1 MRFIASEMLCSIW
14 LGMDK
19 SSESGRARTPQS
31 TGEGSPGI
39 PSESNELRRR
49 LSQRQLTM
57 LAIGGAIGVGL
68 FLGSSVTI
76 RLAGPGVIVTYLLGA
91 VIALIVAY
99 ALAEMAVVHPVAG
112 SFGVYAHTYLSP
124 WAGFS
129 VRGTYALV
137 QIIAIGAEV
146 TAVAI
151 YFAFWFPSI
160 PQWVWVAGVS
170 ICLVAVN
177 TLQVGRFG
185 EFEYWFALIKV
196 VAIIVFIVAGLGLIC
211 GLGPAPAI
219 GLSNLTAHGGFLP
232 FGWKGVWLA
241 LTLAITSYM
250 GIEVIAVTAG
260 EAQNPQE
267 SIPRAMRTIVFRL
280 ILFYVLAITVMLA
293 MTPWNQ
299 TGSGITG
306 SPFVRALSSVG
317 IPYAASIMNLVVIT
331 AALSSSNTDLYLT
344 TRMLFSLARG
354 RYAPDW
360 LGHLSRNGVPRRAL
374 GVSTGGMIAAIL
386 LAIYAPERAF
396 LMLYGV
402 AVAGMF
408 FVWIVILLTH
418 IAFRRALGSERVAQL
433 PMRLRFFPYS
443 TVLGIAALL
452 GIAASTFYVDGLR
465 YTVPAFAPF
474 LLLISLAY
482 WIIRRGAGAAPGIDG
497 EGELDPLAA
506 EK

>member
-1 MRFIASEMLCSIW
+1 MAEPSDSL
-14 LGMDK
+14 
-19 SSESGRARTPQS
+19 RTQTPPSAQ
-31 TGEGSPGI
+31 EGLPSATSPN
-39 PSESNELRRR
+39 PDELRRR
-49 LSQRQLTM
+49 LTQRQLTM

-76 RLAGPGVIVTYLLGA
+76 RLAGPGVIVTYLIGA
-91 VIALIVAY
+91 LIAMIVAY
-99 ALAEMAVVHPVAG
+99 SLAEMAVVQPVAG
-112 SFGVYAHTYLSP
+112 SFGVYAQTYLSP

-129 VRGTYALV
+129 VRATYALV

-151 YFAFWFPSI
+151 YFAFWFPAV
-160 PQWVWVAGVS
+160 PQWMWVVAVS
-170 ICLVAVN
+170 MCLVAVN

-196 VAIIVFIVAGLGLIC
+196 VAIIVFIVLGLALII

-250 GIEVIAVTAG
+250 GVEVIAVTAG
-260 EAQNPQE
+260 EAQNPAQ

-280 ILFYVLAITVMLA
+280 VIFYVLAIGIMLA

-299 TGSGITG
+299 TGSDLTG
-306 SPFVRALSSVG
+306 SPFVRALSIAR
-317 IPYAASIMNLVVIT
+317 IPFAAGIMNLVVIT
-331 AALSSSNTDLYLT
+331 AALSSANTNLYLT
-344 TRMLFSLARG
+344 TRMLFSLSRG
-354 RYAPDW
+354 RYAPRW
-360 LGHLSRNGVPRRAL
+360 LGLLSGNGVPRRAL
-374 GVSTGGMIAAIL
+374 AVSTAGMIAAIL
-386 LAIYAPERAF
+386 LAVYAPSRAF

-418 IAFRRALGSERVAQL
+418 IAFRRAVGPERVAQL

-443 TVLGIAALL
+443 SALGIAALL

-482 WIIRRGAGAAPGIDG
+482 WVIRRKALTTNANPAAS
-497 EGELDPLAA
+497 ELGSTSVK
-506 EK
+506 E